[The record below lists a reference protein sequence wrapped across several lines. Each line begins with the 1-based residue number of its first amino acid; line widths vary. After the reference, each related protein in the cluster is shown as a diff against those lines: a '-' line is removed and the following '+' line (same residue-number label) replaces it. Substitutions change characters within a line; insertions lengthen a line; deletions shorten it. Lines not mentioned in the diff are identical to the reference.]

1 MTRGTALI
9 IALVALALAV
19 GAGWWLGRPAKV
31 VETPAFEVIQDD
43 GSKIL
48 TRAPDAKAKPKQ
60 QIPKGTT
67 LERTIHIEAQGQGI
81 KLPDGKMGVCPK
93 VSIDLSLVRESNGMK
108 RVVASSPDGQI
119 VGAVD
124 VPVET
129 AAPVE
134 DHPWAVGA
142 SYNPANQTG
151 GIWVERD
158 IGRIRVGVDLNQ
170 SRPNLAAPMG
180 TEVRVRVGW
189 AF

>member
-1 MTRGTALI
+1 MSHRLPI
-9 IALVALALAV
+9 ENRLASVVGVRPSDVGPAAPRFLV
-19 GAGWWLGRPAKV
+19 GAEVASGTGKRGVV
-31 VETPAFEVIQDD
+31 VEVY
-43 GSKIL
+43 
-48 TRAPDAKAKPKQ
+48 
-60 QIPKGTT
+60 
-67 LERTIHIEAQGQGI
+67 QGDRRI

-93 VSIDLSLVRESNGMK
+93 VSVDLSLVRESNGMK

-124 VPVET
+124 IPVET
-129 AAPVE
+129 AAPIE

-142 SYNPANQTG
+142 SYNPTNQTG

-180 TEVRVRVGW
+180 TEVRIRAGW
-189 AF
+189 TF